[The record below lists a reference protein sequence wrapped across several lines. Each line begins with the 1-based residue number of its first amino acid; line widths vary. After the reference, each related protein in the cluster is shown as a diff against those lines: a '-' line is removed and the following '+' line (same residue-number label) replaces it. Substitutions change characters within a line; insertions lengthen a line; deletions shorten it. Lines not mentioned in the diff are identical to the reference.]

1 MASILQVQE
10 LVCKVSGYTILNG
23 LNLTLEEG
31 EMRVVL
37 GPNGAGKTTMI
48 DMISGRYK
56 PFSGKII
63 FGGKDITGYP
73 SHKTSG
79 MGIGR
84 KFQVP
89 NIYVSLT
96 VYENVMICSEGY
108 RSVFGS
114 LFHRPSAK
122 DEQNFVE
129 ILDLIGLADKAQDEA
144 GTLSHGE
151 RQWLE
156 IGMLVSSNPKLLLL
170 DEPTT
175 GMTVAGK
182 AKTAELIKKIAKK
195 HTLLVVEHD
204 MHFIRQIASK
214 ITVLHQ
220 GRVIAEGA
228 MHEVENDP
236 KVKEIYL
243 GKGAISNA

>member
-1 MASILQVQE
+1 MAHILQVE
-10 LVCKVSGYTILNG
+10 NLVTKVSGYTILNG
-23 LNLTLEEG
+23 VNLALEEG

-48 DMISGRYK
+48 DMITGRYK
-56 PFSGKII
+56 PHSGKII
-63 FGGKDITGYP
+63 FNGRNITGYP
-73 SHKTSG
+73 AHKTYA

-89 NIYVSLT
+89 TVYLSLK
-96 VYENVMICSEGY
+96 VYENIMVCAKGH

-114 LFHRPSAK
+114 LLHRPSRGDQERIA
-122 DEQNFVE
+122 D
-129 ILDLIGLADKAQDEA
+129 ILQLIGLEDKAEMDA
-144 GTLSHGE
+144 GSLSHGE

-156 IGMLVSSNPKLLLL
+156 IGMLVVSSPKLLLL

-182 AKTAELIKKIAKK
+182 TKTAQLIKTIAKQ
-195 HTLLVVEHD
+195 HSMLVVEHD
-204 MHFIRQIASK
+204 MHFIRQIANK
-214 ITVLHQ
+214 ITVMHQ
-220 GRVIAEGA
+220 GRVIAEGT
-228 MHEVENDP
+228 MNEVENDP